1 MRTDAT
7 NIFDTRTSKFVNIIV
22 NIDAKLTHKSN
33 NENWGC
39 IAEYNSST
47 QEFEIRRQNI
57 NCNALIKTAQ
67 VHIIHKEL
75 EY

>member
-22 NIDAKLTHKSN
+22 NIDAELTHKSN

-47 QEFEIRRQNI
+47 QEFEIKR
-57 NCNALIKTAQ
+57 
-67 VHIIHKEL
+67 
-75 EY
+75 